1 MEFSGL
7 TPCGS
12 TPTAP
17 NWKNQM
23 ESTEESQRE
32 LGRMG
37 LECNTEGYTGGS
49 GSVSAASA
57 VFGLFLLLFMIFGV
71 AAGIWCVCVQR
82 QKAINAA
89 NINNFPVSDFVIM
102 ETELPMTS
110 HGRNKAVRVV
120 ARFKPSVA
128 YPNVKSSS
136 SSSAAAVSVHKPN
149 GHESETV
156 SISFGAQF
164 PGSKDSYKLDYCYEE
179 DETTSLILTKEIK
192 PLISTVFEGK
202 DANVIAHG
210 ARGSGKTHLIQ
221 GSEKEPGL
229 AVLTMAE
236 MLSMAGERGYSIL
249 VSVYEVCNE
258 AVYDIS
264 DQEKR
269 VVSVLESAQG
279 RIQLKGLSKANLC
292 FQVHVKSL
300 SEFKELY
307 FGLKKTQKLKG
318 DSPLRS
324 HRGVMIHVTATGS
337 NVSSGSIGRMNF
349 LDLAGYEDSR
359 KQKTDLVPLE
369 ITRINKSIYAL
380 QNVMYALNANES
392 HVPYR
397 ESKLTRMLKDCLQG
411 SNRTLLIT
419 CLPRELSQDSFYMLN
434 LASRICLGGNRAMAN
449 ATKKSKGPA
458 RSISSSSVAQ
468 RRQTPLNVTASSK
481 QRTELRA
488 NASERKIKL
497 NTSTSAIKGRKLFGE
512 ANGSVK
518 SKNNS
523 NKMEGK
529 EMMAVKKE
537 IFTSKVVLNV
547 QSSASEEEVCS
558 SFIVKDSQSSLLVKV
573 IFCSIVKDNIFI
585 QWFRL
590 TVTSL
595 QENSV
600 QAVSSSNNLQET
612 PRKHEEWFLEAT
624 NCVDAVACKAQIVE
638 RDDNRP
644 DAEEG
649 RTPFSEGE
657 NLEKENTNLLANEI
671 TSPPLSL
678 RLQELSNKLKSI
690 CDTSNQPSTPEKYQA
705 AVTKYRE
712 QVPEHGD
719 VTAEAELRTPERSM
733 PLNVGFSPWKT
744 FSAHSS
750 KLKNSAVGEYLKFL
764 NTADKED
771 LKKLKGIGEKRA
783 TYIVELRQESPEPFK
798 KLDDLKDIGLS
809 EKQIKGMLRKE
820 IGDIFQ

>member
-1 MEFSGL
+1 MEYISLGSK
-7 TPCGS
+7 TPI
-12 TPTAP
+12 
-17 NWKNQM
+17 
-23 ESTEESQRE
+23 
-32 LGRMG
+32 
-37 LECNTEGYTGGS
+37 Y
-49 GSVSAASA
+49 
-57 VFGLFLLLFMIFGV
+57 
-71 AAGIWCVCVQR
+71 
-82 QKAINAA
+82 
-89 NINNFPVSDFVIM
+89 FVIM
-102 ETELPMTS
+102 ETKLPMTS
-110 HGRNKAVRVV
+110 HGREKAVRVV
-120 ARFKPSVA
+120 ARIKPSAA
-128 YPNVKSSS
+128 YPSVKSSS
-136 SSSAAAVSVHKPN
+136 SSAVSSVHKPN
-149 GHESETV
+149 GDKSEAV

-164 PGSKDSYKLDYCYEE
+164 PGSKDSHKLDYCYEE
-179 DETTSLILTKEIK
+179 HETTSLILTKEIK

-210 ARGSGKTHLIQ
+210 ARCSGKTHLIQ

-229 AVLTMAE
+229 AVLTMDE
-236 MLSMAGERGYSIL
+236 MLSMAEERGYSIS

-258 AVYDIS
+258 TVYDIS
-264 DQEKR
+264 DEEKR
-269 VVSVLESAQG
+269 VVSVLEGAQ
-279 RIQLKGLSKANLC
+279 RKIQLKGLSKANLC

-318 DSPLRS
+318 EPPLRS
-324 HRGVMIHVTATGS
+324 HRGVMIHVTTGS
-337 NVSSGSIGRMNF
+337 NVSSGSIGRMNL

-359 KQKTDLVPLE
+359 KQKNDLTPLE

-380 QNVMYALNANES
+380 QNVMYSLNANES

-397 ESKLTRMLKDCLQG
+397 ESKLTRMLKDCLQRP
-411 SNRTLLIT
+411 NRTLLIT

-434 LASRICLGGNRAMAN
+434 LASRICLGNNRAMAN
-449 ATKKSKGPA
+449 ATKKSDGPA

-481 QRTELRA
+481 QRTELRG
-488 NASERKIKL
+488 NVSERKIKL

-523 NKMEGK
+523 KKMEGK

-558 SFIVKDSQSSLLVKV
+558 QFIVTDSQSSFLVKV
-573 IFCSIVKDNIFI
+573 IFCSIVNDNIFI

-595 QENSV
+595 QENFV
-600 QAVSSSNNLQET
+600 PALSSSNNLQDT
-612 PRKHEEWFLEAT
+612 LWKHEERFSEAT

-638 RDDNRP
+638 RDDNRS

-649 RTPFSEGE
+649 LTLFCEGE

-678 RLQELSNKLKSI
+678 RLQELYNNLKSI
-690 CDTSNQPSTPEKYQA
+690 CNTSNQPSTPEKYQA
-705 AVTKYRE
+705 ALTKYPE

-719 VTAEAELRTPERSM
+719 ITAEAELRTPERSM

>member
-7 TPCGS
+7 TPC
-12 TPTAP
+12 TAP
-17 NWKNQM
+17 NWKNRM
-23 ESTEESQRE
+23 ESSESQRRIM
-32 LGRMG
+32 GRIG
-37 LECNTEGYTGGS
+37 LECETEGYTGGS
-49 GSVSAASA
+49 GSGSVSDASA
-57 VFGLFLLLFMIFGV
+57 VFGLFVLLFIIFGV
-71 AAGIWCVCVQR
+71 AVGIWCVCVQR

-102 ETELPMTS
+102 ETKLPMTS
-110 HGRNKAVRVV
+110 HGREKAVRVV
-120 ARFKPSVA
+120 VARIKPSAA
-128 YPNVKSSS
+128 YSSVKSSS
-136 SSSAAAVSVHKPN
+136 SSSSSAVSSVHKPN
-149 GHESETV
+149 GDESETV

-179 DETTSLILTKEIK
+179 HETTSLILTKEIE

-236 MLSMAGERGYSIL
+236 MLSMAEERGYSIS

-258 AVYDIS
+258 TVYDIS

-269 VVSVLESAQG
+269 VVSVLEGAQG
-279 RIQLKGLSKANLC
+279 KIQRKGLSKANLC

-300 SEFKELY
+300 SEFKKLY

-318 DSPLRS
+318 EPPLRS
-324 HRGVMIHVTATGS
+324 HRGVMIHVTTNGS
-337 NVSSGSIGRMNF
+337 NVSSGSIGRINF

-359 KQKTDLVPLE
+359 KQNNGLGPLE
-369 ITRINKSIYAL
+369 TTRINKSIYAL
-380 QNVMYALNANES
+380 QNVIYALNANES

-397 ESKLTRMLKDCLQG
+397 ESKLTRMLKDCLQR

-434 LASRICLGGNRAMAN
+434 LASRICLGNNRSMAN
-449 ATKKSKGPA
+449 ATKKSNGPA

-468 RRQTPLNVTASSK
+468 RRQTPLTVTASSK
-481 QRTELRA
+481 QRTELRG

-523 NKMEGK
+523 
-529 EMMAVKKE
+529 KK
-537 IFTSKVVLNV
+537 
-547 QSSASEEEVCS
+547 EVCS
-558 SFIVKDSQSSLLVKV
+558 SFIVKDSQSSLLVK
-573 IFCSIVKDNIFI
+573 
-585 QWFRL
+585 
-590 TVTSL
+590 
-595 QENSV
+595 ENSV
-600 QAVSSSNNLQET
+600 QALSSSNNLQDT
-612 PRKHEEWFLEAT
+612 PRKHEQRFSEAT

-638 RDDNRP
+638 RDDNRS
-644 DAEEG
+644 DTEEG
-649 RTPFSEGE
+649 LTLFCEGE
-657 NLEKENTNLLANEI
+657 NLNKENTNLLANDI
-671 TSPPLSL
+671 TSQPLSL
-678 RLQELSNKLKSI
+678 RLQELSNNLKSI
-690 CDTSNQPSTPEKYQA
+690 CNTSNQPSTPEKYQA
-705 AVTKYRE
+705 ALTKYPE

-719 VTAEAELRTPERSM
+719 ITAEGELRTPERSM

>member
-1 MEFSGL
+1 MEYISL
-7 TPCGS
+7 GS
-12 TPTAP
+12 KTPTCPAKQTFRKFTWP
-17 NWKNQM
+17 EHLWFTKI
-23 ESTEESQRE
+23 
-32 LGRMG
+32 
-37 LECNTEGYTGGS
+37 
-49 GSVSAASA
+49 SV
-57 VFGLFLLLFMIFGV
+57 L
-71 AAGIWCVCVQR
+71 
-82 QKAINAA
+82 N
-89 NINNFPVSDFVIM
+89 FVIM
-102 ETELPMTS
+102 ETKLPMTS

-136 SSSAAAVSVHKPN
+136 SSSSSSAVSVHKPN
-149 GHESETV
+149 GDESETV

-258 AVYDIS
+258 TVYDIS

-558 SFIVKDSQSSLLVKV
+558 SFIVTDSQSSLLVKV
-573 IFCSIVKDNIFI
+573 IFCSIVNDNIFI

-595 QENSV
+595 QESSV
-600 QAVSSSNNLQET
+600 QAVSSSNNLQAT
-612 PRKHEEWFLEAT
+612 PRKHEERFLEAT

-638 RDDNRP
+638 RDDNRS

-657 NLEKENTNLLANEI
+657 NLEKENINLLTNEI

-820 IGDIFQ
+820 IGEIFQ

>member
-1 MEFSGL
+1 
-7 TPCGS
+7 
-12 TPTAP
+12 
-17 NWKNQM
+17 
-23 ESTEESQRE
+23 
-32 LGRMG
+32 
-37 LECNTEGYTGGS
+37 
-49 GSVSAASA
+49 
-57 VFGLFLLLFMIFGV
+57 
-71 AAGIWCVCVQR
+71 
-82 QKAINAA
+82 
-89 NINNFPVSDFVIM
+89 M
-102 ETELPMTS
+102 ETKLPMTS
-110 HGRNKAVRVV
+110 HGREKAVRVV
-120 ARFKPSVA
+120 ARIKPSAA
-128 YPNVKSSS
+128 YPSVKSSS
-136 SSSAAAVSVHKPN
+136 SSAVSSVHKPN
-149 GHESETV
+149 GDKSEAV

-164 PGSKDSYKLDYCYEE
+164 PGSKDSHKLDYCYEE
-179 DETTSLILTKEIK
+179 HETTSLILTKEIK

-210 ARGSGKTHLIQ
+210 ARCSGKTHLIQ

-229 AVLTMAE
+229 AVLTMDE
-236 MLSMAGERGYSIL
+236 MLSMAEERGYSIS

-258 AVYDIS
+258 TVYDIS
-264 DQEKR
+264 DEEKR
-269 VVSVLESAQG
+269 VVSVLEGAQ
-279 RIQLKGLSKANLC
+279 RKIQLKGLSK
-292 FQVHVKSL
+292 VHVKSL

-318 DSPLRS
+318 EPPLRS
-324 HRGVMIHVTATGS
+324 HRGVMIHVTTGS
-337 NVSSGSIGRMNF
+337 NVSSGSIGRMNL

-359 KQKTDLVPLE
+359 KQKNDLTPLE

-380 QNVMYALNANES
+380 QNVMYSLNANES

-397 ESKLTRMLKDCLQG
+397 ESKLTRMLKDCLQRP
-411 SNRTLLIT
+411 NRTLLIT

-434 LASRICLGGNRAMAN
+434 LASRICLGNNRAMAN
-449 ATKKSKGPA
+449 ATKKSDGPA

-481 QRTELRA
+481 QRTELRG
-488 NASERKIKL
+488 NVSERKIKL

-523 NKMEGK
+523 
-529 EMMAVKKE
+529 KKE

-558 SFIVKDSQSSLLVKV
+558 QFIVTDSQSSFLVK
-573 IFCSIVKDNIFI
+573 
-585 QWFRL
+585 
-590 TVTSL
+590 
-595 QENSV
+595 ENFV
-600 QAVSSSNNLQET
+600 PALSSSNNLQDT
-612 PRKHEEWFLEAT
+612 LWKHEERFSEAT

-638 RDDNRP
+638 RDDNRS

-649 RTPFSEGE
+649 LTLFCEGE

-678 RLQELSNKLKSI
+678 RLQELYNNLKSI
-690 CDTSNQPSTPEKYQA
+690 CNTSNQPSTPEKYQA
-705 AVTKYRE
+705 ALTKYPE

-719 VTAEAELRTPERSM
+719 ITAEAELRTPERSM

>member
-1 MEFSGL
+1 
-7 TPCGS
+7 
-12 TPTAP
+12 
-17 NWKNQM
+17 
-23 ESTEESQRE
+23 
-32 LGRMG
+32 
-37 LECNTEGYTGGS
+37 
-49 GSVSAASA
+49 
-57 VFGLFLLLFMIFGV
+57 
-71 AAGIWCVCVQR
+71 
-82 QKAINAA
+82 
-89 NINNFPVSDFVIM
+89 M
-102 ETELPMTS
+102 ETKLPMTS
-110 HGRNKAVRVV
+110 HGREKAVRVV
-120 ARFKPSVA
+120 ARIKPSAA
-128 YPNVKSSS
+128 YPSVKSSS
-136 SSSAAAVSVHKPN
+136 SSAVSSVHKPN
-149 GHESETV
+149 GDKSEAV

-179 DETTSLILTKEIK
+179 HETTSLILTMEIK

-210 ARGSGKTHLIQ
+210 ARCSGKTHLIQ

-229 AVLTMAE
+229 AVLTMDE
-236 MLSMAGERGYSIL
+236 MLSMAEERGYSIS

-258 AVYDIS
+258 TVYDIS
-264 DQEKR
+264 DEEKR
-269 VVSVLESAQG
+269 A
-279 RIQLKGLSKANLC
+279 
-292 FQVHVKSL
+292 VHVKSL

-318 DSPLRS
+318 EPPLRS
-324 HRGVMIHVTATGS
+324 HRGVMIHVTTGS
-337 NVSSGSIGRMNF
+337 NVSSGSIGRMNL

-359 KQKTDLVPLE
+359 KQKNDLTPLE

-380 QNVMYALNANES
+380 QNVMYSLNANES

-397 ESKLTRMLKDCLQG
+397 ESKLTRMLKDCLHFTAG
-411 SNRTLLIT
+411 KAMLTISLII
-419 CLPRELSQDSFYMLN
+419 LFQPRELSQDSFYMLN
-434 LASRICLGGNRAMAN
+434 LASRICLGNNRAMAN
-449 ATKKSKGPA
+449 ATKKSDGPA
-458 RSISSSSVAQ
+458 RFISSSSVAQ

-481 QRTELRA
+481 QRTELRG
-488 NASERKIKL
+488 NVSERKIKL

-523 NKMEGK
+523 KKMEGK

-558 SFIVKDSQSSLLVKV
+558 QFIVTDSQSSFLVK
-573 IFCSIVKDNIFI
+573 
-585 QWFRL
+585 
-590 TVTSL
+590 
-595 QENSV
+595 ENSV
-600 QAVSSSNNLQET
+600 PALSSSNNLQDT
-612 PRKHEEWFLEAT
+612 LWKHEERFSEAT

-638 RDDNRP
+638 RDDNRS

-649 RTPFSEGE
+649 LTLFCEGE

-678 RLQELSNKLKSI
+678 RLQELSNNLKSI
-690 CDTSNQPSTPEKYQA
+690 CNTSNQPSTPEKYQA
-705 AVTKYRE
+705 ALTKYPE

-719 VTAEAELRTPERSM
+719 ITAEAELRTPERSM

-798 KLDDLKDIGLS
+798 KVSLTS
-809 EKQIKGMLRKE
+809 A
-820 IGDIFQ
+820 IFVICE

>member
-523 NKMEGK
+523 NK
-529 EMMAVKKE
+529 
-537 IFTSKVVLNV
+537 
-547 QSSASEEEVCS
+547 EVCS

-573 IFCSIVKDNIFI
+573 IFCSIVKDNNFI

-595 QENSV
+595 QESSV

-612 PRKHEEWFLEAT
+612 PRKHEERFLEAT

-657 NLEKENTNLLANEI
+657 NMDKENTNLLANEI

>member
-1 MEFSGL
+1 
-7 TPCGS
+7 
-12 TPTAP
+12 
-17 NWKNQM
+17 
-23 ESTEESQRE
+23 
-32 LGRMG
+32 
-37 LECNTEGYTGGS
+37 
-49 GSVSAASA
+49 
-57 VFGLFLLLFMIFGV
+57 
-71 AAGIWCVCVQR
+71 
-82 QKAINAA
+82 
-89 NINNFPVSDFVIM
+89 M
-102 ETELPMTS
+102 ETKLPMTS

-149 GHESETV
+149 GDESETV

-279 RIQLKGLSKANLC
+279 RIQLKGLSK
-292 FQVHVKSL
+292 VHVKSL

-523 NKMEGK
+523 NK
-529 EMMAVKKE
+529 E

-558 SFIVKDSQSSLLVKV
+558 SFIVTDSQSSLLVKE
-573 IFCSIVKDNIFI
+573 S
-585 QWFRL
+585 
-590 TVTSL
+590 
-595 QENSV
+595 SV
-600 QAVSSSNNLQET
+600 QAVSSSNNLQAT
-612 PRKHEEWFLEAT
+612 PRKHEERFLEAT

-638 RDDNRP
+638 RDDNRS

-657 NLEKENTNLLANEI
+657 NLEKENINLLTNEI

>member
-1 MEFSGL
+1 
-7 TPCGS
+7 
-12 TPTAP
+12 
-17 NWKNQM
+17 
-23 ESTEESQRE
+23 
-32 LGRMG
+32 
-37 LECNTEGYTGGS
+37 
-49 GSVSAASA
+49 
-57 VFGLFLLLFMIFGV
+57 
-71 AAGIWCVCVQR
+71 
-82 QKAINAA
+82 
-89 NINNFPVSDFVIM
+89 M
-102 ETELPMTS
+102 ETKLPMTS

-136 SSSAAAVSVHKPN
+136 SSSSSSAVSVHKPN
-149 GHESETV
+149 GDESETV

-279 RIQLKGLSKANLC
+279 RIQLKGLSK
-292 FQVHVKSL
+292 VHVKSL

-558 SFIVKDSQSSLLVKV
+558 SFIVKDSQSSLLVKE
-573 IFCSIVKDNIFI
+573 S
-585 QWFRL
+585 
-590 TVTSL
+590 
-595 QENSV
+595 SV

-612 PRKHEEWFLEAT
+612 PRKHEERFLEAT

-657 NLEKENTNLLANEI
+657 NLEKENINLLTNEI

-705 AVTKYRE
+705 AVTKYPE

-820 IGDIFQ
+820 IGEIFQ